1 MMNEAQVIAIA
12 EAAGIIPW
20 SRHQFVGGKKMAHVD
35 DGLDGD
41 LASLL
46 QFAKLLEEHAINEY
60 LAKIK
65 ITQVTPYDFVEM
77 VYEREDLI
85 GTPLVWAQWPNEEK
99 A

>member
-1 MMNEAQVIAIA
+1 MNQAQYLVIA

-20 SRHQFVGGKKMAHVD
+20 SHHKFIGANRMSHVD

-46 QFAKLLEEHAINEY
+46 QFAKLIEEHAVAE
-60 LAKIK
+60 
-65 ITQVTPYDFVEM
+65 
-77 VYEREDLI
+77 EREACAKLLEDYNRF
-85 GTPLVWAQWPNEEK
+85 GDTRDCVAAVRARGQ

>member
-1 MMNEAQVIAIA
+1 MNKAQYLVIA

-20 SRHQFVGGKKMAHVD
+20 SHHKFIGANRMSHVD

-46 QFAKLLEEHAINEY
+46 QFAKLIEEHAVAE
-60 LAKIK
+60 
-65 ITQVTPYDFVEM
+65 
-77 VYEREDLI
+77 EREACAKLLEDYNRFGDTRDCVAAI
-85 GTPLVWAQWPNEEK
+85 RARRQ